1 MNENGEINNEAFA
14 MIPEL
19 MEMRRKDP
27 QDDLLTGL
35 VHAEIE
41 EDDGTT
47 RTLTLE
53 EILAFMQLI
62 SSAGTETVARLLGF
76 GVVTL
81 QRFPDQRQ
89 LLLDDPSLMGNA
101 VEELMRFEAPSPT
114 QSRWV
119 AKDTEYHGV
128 TIPAGSKISLLNG
141 AADRDERHFPNP
153 DAFDVRRDI
162 DRQLAFGYGAH
173 FCIGAALGAHG
184 DARRAGRDAEALPEL
199 RDRRVAARVR
209 AHRDRARLQVGAHE
223 GAVSAATSRSTSSR
237 SSRSRARSARSSPA
251 STSPTSTTPPSPQ
264 VRAIWL
270 ERLVVFFRD
279 QELDADAFLA
289 FARRTRRAGALPVRE
304 GLRHPPRDHR
314 GGEAPARDG
323 ELRWDLAQRH
333 RVPRA
338 AADGDDAA
346 GA

>member
-1 MNENGEINNEAFA
+1 

-81 QRFPDQRQ
+81 AALPGPAPAAPRRPVADEQRGRGAHA
-89 LLLDDPSLMGNA
+89 LRGA
-101 VEELMRFEAPSPT
+101 VAHA
-114 QSRWV
+114 V
-119 AKDTEYHGV
+119 ALGRAGHRV
-128 TIPAGSKISLLNG
+128 PRHHHPRGSKISLLNG

-153 DAFDVRRDI
+153 DVFDVRRDI

-173 FCIGAALGAHG
+173 FCIGAAL
-184 DARRAGRDAEALPEL
+184 ARMETRVALAETLQALPEL
-199 RDRRVAARVR
+199 RDRRVTPRVR
-209 AHRDRARLQVGAHE
+209 AHRDRARLQVGADE
-223 GAVSAATSRSTSSR
+223 GAVSRSHLHVHHLAGRAARGRDRRGRHRRRPRRSRRRHRRRDPRDLARAPRGVLPRPGASTPTR
-237 SSRSRARSARSSPA
+237 SSRSRAGSANRCGTRS
-251 STSPTSTTPPSPQ
+251 
-264 VRAIWL
+264 
-270 ERLVVFFRD
+270 
-279 QELDADAFLA
+279 
-289 FARRTRRAGALPVRE
+289 
-304 GLRHPPRDHR
+304 
-314 GGEAPARDG
+314 
-323 ELRWDLAQRH
+323 
-333 RVPRA
+333 
-338 AADGDDAA
+338 
-346 GA
+346 